1 MTESHLACSVLNR
14 LLNTDVAIG
23 NAVVYVGADGIGV
36 PTVWNAGGWKDGG
49 GIGEDPAPAGAALV
63 EIG

>member
-1 MTESHLACSVLNR
+1 MLNR